1 MDCDWTRRK
10 KTLVNEKEWENR
22 RGDGKKGEREV
33 TAGDGEKGAGRGLR
47 EGRNYGVRTE
57 RAWNVSRDICQ
68 RDG

>member
-1 MDCDWTRRK
+1 MGK
-10 KTLVNEKEWENR
+10 YEGK
-22 RGDGKKGEREV
+22 DGKKGEREV